1 MGADRRVGYRAGVR
15 HSTQQIEPGRSVAH
29 PGPVTD
35 DRVTAVRG
43 RTRPQHFAD
52 LLSGSP
58 AHPDASGPG
67 ARFLVDAVTAA
78 VDAAGADSGIVEFST
93 VRLPHISYCFPAAG
107 DAVRPMLYSET
118 HTSSGTVFEATA
130 TVGWR
135 RRPSDEGESPADLE
149 RWVHFHASWVDDA
162 GMLRGGHLWPDTTVA
177 GTLDRA
183 TVWPLYGITLV
194 NAFDDET
201 ELPVFTPVRAEAPAT
216 AAPLSRGD
224 RDAVFARV
232 RPNQEI
238 HGTVRGL
245 TTAHG
250 LAGGAVRGGTGSF
263 VGAMFDDGRTI
274 EGPATEVISLAGRL
288 DDTAA
293 GPLTCSLI
301 TARGTVASGRL
312 AAEGNI
318 VGATYDLLLT
328 GPVET
333 GSQPLSSSPHHR
345 RRGGSGQ

>member
-1 MGADRRVGYRAGVR
+1 MRR
-15 HSTQQIEPGRSVAH
+15 STQHIEPGRSVTH

-43 RTRPQHFAD
+43 RTQPHHLAD
-52 LLSGSP
+52 LLAGSP
-58 AHPDASGPG
+58 AHPDARGPG
-67 ARFLVDAVTAA
+67 AGFLVDEVAAA
-78 VDAAGADSGIVEFST
+78 VEAAGADSGIVEFST
-93 VRLPHISYCFPAAG
+93 TRLPHISYCFPAAG
-107 DAVRPMLYSET
+107 DDVHPMLYSKT
-118 HTSSGTVFEATA
+118 HTSSGTVLGATA

-135 RRPSDEGESPADLE
+135 RRPGDDGAHQTAGLE

-162 GMLRGGHLWPDTTVA
+162 GALRGGHLWPETTAA
-177 GTLDRA
+177 GALDRA
-183 TVWPLYGITLV
+183 TVWPLHGITLV
-194 NAFDDET
+194 NSFDDET
-201 ELPVFTPVRAEAPAT
+201 ELPVFTPVRAAARAT
-216 AAPLSRGD
+216 AAPFSSGD

-232 RPNQEI
+232 RPNEEI
-238 HGTVRGL
+238 HRAVRAL

-263 VGAMFDDGRTI
+263 VGAMFDDGRI
-274 EGPATEVISLAGRL
+274 IDGPATEVISLAGRL

-301 TARGTVASGRL
+301 TAHGTVASGRL

-328 GPVET
+328 GPVRAAPQ
-333 GSQPLSSSPHHR
+333 SLSS
-345 RRGGSGQ
+345 